1 MKIFY
6 KILLIVSLLISESAA
21 QNELKFEFDYAR
33 FKYDSTLAYLEFY
46 YELNSQGM
54 LFSETEKGKI
64 AEAIIHIEVKN
75 VTADSLY
82 INKKWKIQ
90 QEQKDTVLNSNEK
103 NLVGVMGF
111 TIPEGNYVVNINA
124 YDSKNPELKKIIS
137 EKLSVVFPTEDKYT
151 VSDIQL
157 ASNIKAEGDPS
168 SIFYKNTLEIIPN
181 PTMLYSVSNPVVF
194 YYAELYKLN
203 LSDDTTKFTLQKLI
217 YNSSGV
223 SVYKK
228 SKILKQDS
236 NSVVEYGLINMSKY
250 PSDSYNIVL
259 SLIDNKTNQAFI
271 SSKRFFLYNP
281 NIVDTAG
288 GHLAGSEVLGS
299 TFGIMTIEECDRMFL
314 EAKYIATQSEID
326 RYKSLDS
333 LNAKRNFLLNFWKGR
348 DLDISTTQNEFQ
360 IDYMRRA
367 EYANQHFKH
376 ANKEG
381 FLSDRG
387 RIYITYGEPD
397 QRDIY
402 PNESNLK
409 PYEVWFYNQIE
420 GGVSFVFGDISGFGN
435 YELLHSTKRGEVSD
449 INYMQRLSTE

>member
-1 MKIFY
+1 MKTFC
-6 KILLIVSLLISESAA
+6 KILLIAFLFLTKTAA

-46 YELNSQGM
+46 YELNPQGM
-54 LFSETEKGKI
+54 LFSETDKGKI
-64 AEAIIHIEVKN
+64 AEAIIHIEVKDI
-75 VTADSLY
+75 VADSMY
-82 INKKWKIQ
+82 INKKWKI
-90 QEQKDTVLNSNEK
+90 EQVLKDTALNANEK
-103 NLVGVMGF
+103 NLVGVSGF
-111 TIPEGNYVVNINA
+111 TIPEGNYVININA
-124 YDSKNPELKKIIS
+124 YDSKNPELKKVIG
-137 EKLSVVFPTEDKYT
+137 EKLSIVLPKDDKYS
-151 VSDIQL
+151 VSDVQL
-157 ASNIKAEGDPS
+157 GTNIKAEGEAS
-168 SIFYKNTLEIIPN
+168 SIFYKNTLEVIPN
-181 PTMLYSVSNPVVF
+181 PSMLYSVSNPVVF
-194 YYAELYKLN
+194 YYAELYNLKLA
-203 LSDDTTKFTLQKLI
+203 DDTTNFTLQKLI
-217 YNSSGV
+217 YNSAGA

-228 SKILKQDS
+228 TKSLKQAP
-236 NSVVEYGLINMSKY
+236 NSVVEYGLVNMSKF
-250 PSDSYNIVL
+250 PTDSYNIVF

-281 NIVDTAG
+281 DIADTAG
-288 GHLAGSEVLGS
+288 GHFAASEVLGS
-299 TFGIMTIEECDRMFL
+299 TFGIMTIEECDRMFF
-314 EAKYIATQSEID
+314 EAKYIATQGEID

-333 LNAKRNFLLNFWKGR
+333 LNAKRNFLLNFWKNK
-348 DLDISTTQNEFQ
+348 DFDTSTPQNEFQ
-360 IDYMRRA
+360 IDYMRRV
-367 EYANQHFKH
+367 EYANMYFKH

-387 RIYITYGEPD
+387 RVYITYGEPD